1 MSLKN
6 LISTLIESAFTSK
19 KSFISN
25 QAMPG
30 STSES
35 YEYENNEN
43 VTFVA
48 PTDGYLTIG
57 STPDDDGKS
66 FIVSWGD
73 IESSIQ
79 NSAGTPTLG
88 DLAISVPMRK
98 GSTKYFS
105 VKAPRFIRFFSTVGG
120 GGIKRLL
127 SQTVRCVLGGAI
139 CLKTSSAHSLKRYLR
154 TRRATLALKRSR
166 KKRTELISANKPQVT
181 TQPLAMDISVSM
193 CKMSTRLLISI
204 QKTIVHEKQP
214 SEFRTAIFQVLER
227 YLLEKEIEHSGT
239 ETKSRPSYGS
249 FLLREVNS
257 LIATEVCHV

>member
-1 MSLKN
+1 MSLKAYLQS
-6 LISTLIESAFTSK
+6 LISVLLK
-19 KSFISN
+19 KSVENTSPSSSLYSEVVITTGERILSPVDGFVRVNTSQATKSANYVSVISEIMAH
-25 QAMPG
+25 QHTTAPG
-30 STSES
+30 YVNRIDLPVKKGS
-35 YEYENNEN
+35 YVQVAFDGYDS
-43 VTFVA
+43 VAVGFVA
-48 PTDGYLTIG
+48 R
-57 STPDDDGKS
+57 
-66 FIVSWGD
+66 V
-73 IESSIQ
+73 
-79 NSAGTPTLG
+79 
-88 DLAISVPMRK
+88 
-98 GSTKYFS
+98 
-105 VKAPRFIRFFSTVGG
+105 G

-127 SQTVRCVLGGAI
+127 SQVVRCVLGGAI

-193 CKMSTRLLISI
+193 CMMSTRLLISI
-204 QKTIVHEKQP
+204 QKTMEYEKLH
-214 SEFRTAIFQVLER
+214 SEFRTVIFQVLER